1 MNYLKQFLI
10 ILSVSFLGEVLHGLL
25 PWPIPASIYGM
36 VLRFLSLLTGLIK
49 LEQVQDAASLVY
61 SILPMLCVAPAV
73 KLLDCWEQVAPFAFQ
88 IVAIIVVSTVVT
100 FAVAGKITAGLMN
113 RKKGEKVH
121 G

>member
-36 VLRFLSLLTGLIK
+36 VLLFLSLLTGLIK
-49 LEQVQDAASLVY
+49 LEQVQDAASFLS
-61 SILPMLCVAPAV
+61 SILPMLFVAPAV

-113 RKKGEKVH
+113 RKKGEKAH